1 MRSLPSH
8 YFHLRPDCADLSS
21 PAVKPDKLIL
31 ALPVTLPD
39 QHAIV
44 RGGKR
49 YAEDCGSV
57 SRLGEGNWIA
67 LQFQMVGVEPLRQQ
81 RPITHK
87 EQPVRRRIHGGS
99 GISQQLLYFFGIERS
114 SEDSP
119 PLSTNSVEKGAAPPP
134 ETKRIGNGGSP
145 CPTHA

>member
-1 MRSLPSH
+1 
-8 YFHLRPDCADLSS
+8 
-21 PAVKPDKLIL
+21 L

-87 EQPVRRRIHGGS
+87 EQPARRRIHGGA
-99 GISQQLLYFFGIERS
+99 GLQPPLLYFFGIERS
-114 SEDSP
+114 SEVSP
-119 PLSTNSVEKGAAPPP
+119 PLSTNSVEKVAAIRQ
-134 ETKRIGNGGSP
+134 EARISVIGVSACRIKAGHRLCLAARSWNLEQSI
-145 CPTHA
+145 TV